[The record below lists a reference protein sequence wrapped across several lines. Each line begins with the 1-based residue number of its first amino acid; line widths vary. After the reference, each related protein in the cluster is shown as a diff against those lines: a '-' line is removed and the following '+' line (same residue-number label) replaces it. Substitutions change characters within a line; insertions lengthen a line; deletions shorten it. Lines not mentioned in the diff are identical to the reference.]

1 MTSNDQ
7 LIESLDL
14 PGPLKHRVL
23 CRVPSSAEST
33 TTTTIAATPSS
44 SKKKTFVLYFP
55 TVVLRKRHNP
65 GFSLACRLAN
75 HYDVPVI
82 VLCTVLDD
90 HHLSTTPMSPVVMTA
105 RRLAFTIEALQSC
118 CKQWEDHGAGVA
130 VRVHSPNT
138 RTPHHLTLSH
148 QATAVVSDEPFVDP
162 YRNYLQRIVKT
173 CQSAKVPCYT
183 VDGSTTV
190 PPKSVLRINQ
200 TMDGDISF
208 IGMFYFTLLH
218 FYFISLISLFF
229 VS

>member
-23 CRVPSSAEST
+23 CRVPASAADESNVTNNNAEST
-33 TTTTIAATPSS
+33 TSSSTTAAAATPSS
-44 SKKKTFVLYFP
+44 SKKKTFVLYLP

-75 HYDVPVI
+75 QYDVPVI

-90 HHLSTTPMSPVVMTA
+90 HHLSSKPISPVVMTA

-130 VRVHSPNT
+130 VRVHSPIT

-148 QATAVVSDEPFVDP
+148 QAMAVVSDEPFVDP
-162 YRNYLQRIVKT
+162 YRSYLQRIVKT

-190 PPKSVLRINQ
+190 PPKSILRIDQ
-200 TMDGDISF
+200 TVGGD
-208 IGMFYFTLLH
+208 TT
-218 FYFISLISLFF
+218 F
-229 VS
+229 VGKF